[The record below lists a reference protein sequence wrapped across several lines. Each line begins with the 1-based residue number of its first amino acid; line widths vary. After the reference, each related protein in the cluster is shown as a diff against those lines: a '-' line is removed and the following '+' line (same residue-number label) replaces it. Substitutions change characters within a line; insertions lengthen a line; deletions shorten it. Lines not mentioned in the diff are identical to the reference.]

1 MKHYAVREVELN
13 HMNPGLKR
21 VLKDTLREFHAAVR
35 LLGEIAR
42 KEWDD
47 LKDRTSQDQLT
58 RMEQLVHTTKKNPA
72 KYPEFDTVFYKYP
85 SYYRRS
91 AIHAACGQVSSY
103 QTRLEQYQQKRYE
116 TISNG
121 KRFRERPPVLNL
133 ETASCPSL
141 YKGQMY
147 QKEGCTIQLKVF
159 IRNTWDWITV
169 TMPSRDRKCLDQA
182 LASGG
187 KLFSPKLLSRKKKFY
202 LQFPVLFPQSSFPDL
217 PVKDR
222 TVLGV
227 DLGINRGAV
236 CSVVHASG
244 TVRGRYFDPF
254 VRERDRIDHQ
264 LNRLKKAGRQSGK
277 GQTLASCYTK
287 LDGMKK
293 NYTRK
298 LAHWIVQR
306 AKENQVYGIVLEH
319 LGKMRGRG
327 RKKDRIHH
335 WCKRKVFSLVK
346 GMALRYG
353 IRVFEI
359 NPRNTSA
366 LAFDGSGRVT
376 RDPDNFSLC
385 TFASGKRY
393 DCDLSASYNIAA
405 RYLIRAFMKSLPET
419 AWSQCVAKVPAL
431 AKRTDCTLSTLWELY
446 RLAGTGKAA
455 A

>member
-21 VLKDTLREFHAAVR
+21 VLKDTLREFRATVR

-47 LKDRTSQDQLT
+47 LKDRTNQDQLT

-121 KRFRERPPVLNL
+121 KHFRERPPVLNL

-187 KLFSPKLLSRKKKFY
+187 KLFSRNSCPERRSFTCSSLSCSHSPASRISRSKTAPC
-202 LQFPVLFPQSSFPDL
+202 LVWTWGSTAGLSVPLSMHPVLSA
-217 PVKDR
+217 
-222 TVLGV
+222 G
-227 DLGINRGAV
+227 GIL
-236 CSVVHASG
+236 
-244 TVRGRYFDPF
+244 T
-254 VRERDRIDHQ
+254 
-264 LNRLKKAGRQSGK
+264 RL
-277 GQTLASCYTK
+277 
-287 LDGMKK
+287 
-293 NYTRK
+293 
-298 LAHWIVQR
+298 
-306 AKENQVYGIVLEH
+306 
-319 LGKMRGRG
+319 
-327 RKKDRIHH
+327 
-335 WCKRKVFSLVK
+335 
-346 GMALRYG
+346 
-353 IRVFEI
+353 
-359 NPRNTSA
+359 
-366 LAFDGSGRVT
+366 
-376 RDPDNFSLC
+376 
-385 TFASGKRY
+385 
-393 DCDLSASYNIAA
+393 
-405 RYLIRAFMKSLPET
+405 
-419 AWSQCVAKVPAL
+419 
-431 AKRTDCTLSTLWELY
+431 
-446 RLAGTGKAA
+446 
-455 A
+455 